1 MVDIDADK
9 PNNTRINGALISK
22 DAPGQVSKLLVK
34 AVLVNKATLLDDR
47 RKGIKFD
54 FEKYWLH
61 GLEESGGKEVRK
73 IVDIIATSLANGKQS
88 PQHWIEE
95 EEHDFSNFVAQS
107 LRSRLLQQSSE
118 IFSESASIRMSSI
131 TSKVVED
138 GVIQQIRNDGYVMN
152 EDSVP
157 EPTLTDTGRDAS
169 REESLLEKH
178 GASSLRSISY
188 YQDNL
193 RNNSDFIGAISG
205 AQSSTDYLAR
215 AYKEEALGVSISN
228 ESSNSSEVDK
238 LKHESIVAAD
248 DCSRLVLLGG
258 KSSNTF
264 SGSVLVEVFGPT
276 VTDATLSPLMTKR
289 LQECK
294 RQHARVVSAVELTE
308 CSISSLD
315 PLLLRGGRVVLIID
329 FL

>member
-1 MVDIDADK
+1 MVDIDAEK
-9 PNNTRINGALISK
+9 PNNTLINGTLISK

-73 IVDIIATSLANGKQS
+73 IVDIIDTSLANGKQS
-88 PQHWIEE
+88 PQRWIEE
-95 EEHDFSNFVAQS
+95 EEPDFSNFVAQS

-152 EDSVP
+152 EGSVP
-157 EPTLTDTGRDAS
+157 EPTLTDTRRDAS
-169 REESLLEKH
+169 REESLSEKH

-193 RNNSDFIGAISG
+193 RNNSDFISAISG
-205 AQSSTDYLAR
+205 AQSSTGYLAR
-215 AYKEEALGVSISN
+215 AYEEEALGLSISN